1 MLQKESLKVVRKK
14 KERKKNQQIWRIE
27 APSPHRLGGH

>member
-14 KERKKNQQIWRIE
+14 KELKKNQQILRLE
-27 APSPHRLGGH
+27 AQGLTNLLIG